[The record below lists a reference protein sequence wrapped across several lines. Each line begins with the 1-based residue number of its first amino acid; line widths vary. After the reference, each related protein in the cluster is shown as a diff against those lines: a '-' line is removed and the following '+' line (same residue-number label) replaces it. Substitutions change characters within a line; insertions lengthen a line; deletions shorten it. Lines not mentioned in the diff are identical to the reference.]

1 MRRACLSRVGAGFPS
16 GILESTQRR
25 TRHSRERLE
34 VSVSQ
39 KRKDIP
45 LRRETSDDISRGPTQ
60 THTHTHTKQ
69 QLPSRT
75 VVGPDTCLGY
85 STQGEQTTSIV
96 KFSFVVIVIVL
107 YCGLGATGVIPL
119 WNRHGVFEFGR
130 VGREWGRVSKF
141 VPEARAFTGR
151 FESSYLGLSLPT
163 RDEPCIC
170 SANSVSNSGVW
181 AGAHERIAW
190 ARFRE
195 LVPFPAVIAVAQ
207 CRFRKRASR

>member
-1 MRRACLSRVGAGFPS
+1 VRRACLSRVGAGFPS

-39 KRKDIP
+39 NGK
-45 LRRETSDDISRGPTQ
+45 TSRFGERPRTTSLGVQ
-60 THTHTHTKQ
+60 HKHTHTHTKQ